1 MSGHKFIH
9 RLLPSGRLGWG
20 LLLFL
25 VCACDTGKPKI
36 IIGESKGL
44 PSELLLVVDKPVWE
58 SDLQDTIKTI
68 VEAQVPGLAQ
78 SEQMFRVTRIFSQYY
93 DRMFGTMHSQL
104 FVTVDPKLRKPMT
117 GVSRYVTAKP
127 QIEVTVSAPTQD
139 ALRAYLSAN
148 RQRIQDLLCD
158 GQIEMRTANLQ
169 RKYCKRVSDQLKQ
182 VLGMD
187 IRVPED
193 LKATKKG
200 SDFLWCGTNRNQK
213 DQNVVVYSLPW
224 DGNTGFDLW
233 RAMERRDS
241 VMKENIPGDRPDQW
255 MQTAREEGEPL
266 VSGRV
271 RNIQGRDVL
280 EVRGLWEMRN
290 GALGGPFVCIV
301 QVDTTR
307 RKVIVAEG
315 FVYSPSTEK
324 RDLMRELEAS
334 LRTLKQLPQGT
345 KK

>member
-1 MSGHKFIH
+1 MVVRQLFISLFAVF
-9 RLLPSGRLGWG
+9 LLCS
-20 LLLFL
+20 
-25 VCACDTGKPKI
+25 CDTGKPKI
-36 IIGESKGL
+36 IIGKSKGL

-58 SDLQDTIKTI
+58 SDLQDTIKSI

-78 SEQMFRVTRIFSQYY
+78 SEQMFRVTRIFTPHY
-93 DRMFGTMHSQL
+93 DRMFGMMHSQL
-104 FVTVDPKLRKPMT
+104 FITVDPKLRKPMT
-117 GVSRYVTAKP
+117 GISRNVTAKP
-127 QIEVTVSAPTQD
+127 QTEVTVSAPSVD
-139 ALRAYLSAN
+139 ALREHLSLN
-148 RQRIQDLLCD
+148 RQRIQDFLCD
-158 GQIEMRTANLQ
+158 AQIEMRTAAL
-169 RKYCKRVSDQLKQ
+169 RSKYCKRVSDQLKQ

-200 SDFLWCGTNRNQK
+200 RDFLWCGTNRNQM
-213 DQNVVVYSLPW
+213 DQNVVVYALPW
-224 DGNTGFDLW
+224 DGNTGFDLR

-241 VMKENIPGDRPDQW
+241 VMKENIPGGRPDPW
-255 MQTAREEGEPL
+255 MQTAREGGEAL
-266 VSGRV
+266 VRGRV

-315 FVYSPSTEK
+315 FVYSPSSEK
-324 RDLMRELEAS
+324 RELMRELEAS

>member
-1 MSGHKFIH
+1 MVVKRSFLSLFVVF
-9 RLLPSGRLGWG
+9 LL
-20 LLLFL
+20 
-25 VCACDTGKPKI
+25 CACDTGKPKI
-36 IIGESKGL
+36 IIGDSKGL

-58 SDLQDTIKTI
+58 SDLQDTIKII

-78 SEQMFRVTRIFSQYY
+78 SEQMFRVTRIFTQYY

-104 FVTVDPKLRKPMT
+104 FVTVDPKLRKPMI
-117 GVSRYVTAKP
+117 GVSHDVTAKP

-139 ALRAYLSAN
+139 ALRVFLSAN
-148 RQRIQDLLCD
+148 RERIQDLLCD
-158 GQIEMRTANLQ
+158 GQIEMRTAALK

-200 SDFLWCGTNRNQK
+200 KDFLWCGTNRDQK
-213 DQNVVVYSLPW
+213 DQNIVVYALPW
-224 DGNTGFDLW
+224 DGSTGFDIR
-233 RAMERRDS
+233 RAMDRRDS
-241 VMKENIPGDRPDQW
+241 VMKENIPGGRPDQW
-255 MQTAREEGEPL
+255 MQTAREGGEAL

-271 RNIQGRDVL
+271 RNIQGREVL

-307 RKVIVAEG
+307 RKVIVGEG

-324 RDLMRELEAS
+324 RELMRELEAS
-334 LRTLKQLPQGT
+334 LRTLGPSSQGT
-345 KK
+345 KNQ

>member
-1 MSGHKFIH
+1 MPGHKFIH
-9 RLLPSGRLGWG
+9 RLLPDGRLGWG
-20 LLLFL
+20 LLLFFL
-25 VCACDTGKPKI
+25 YACDTGKPKI

-58 SDLQDTIKTI
+58 SDLQDTIRSI
-68 VEAQVPGLAQ
+68 VEAQIPGLAQ
-78 SEQMFRVTRIFSQYY
+78 SEQMFRVTRIFTSHY

-104 FVTVDPKLRKPMT
+104 FVTVNPKLSKPMT
-117 GVSRYVTAKP
+117 GISRNVTAKP
-127 QIEVTVSAPTQD
+127 QIEVTVSAPTTD
-139 ALRAYLSAN
+139 VLRVYLSAN

-158 GQIEMRTANLQ
+158 AQLEMCTAALQ
-169 RKYCKRVSDQLKQ
+169 RKYCKRVSDQLRQ

-200 SDFLWCGTNRNQK
+200 KDFLWCGTNRNQM
-213 DQNVVVYSLPW
+213 DQNVVVYALPW
-224 DGNTGFDLW
+224 DGKTGFDLTL
-233 RAMERRDS
+233 AMERRDS
-241 VMKENIPGDRPDQW
+241 VMKENIPGSRPDQW
-255 MQTAREEGEPL
+255 MQTAREGGEAL

-271 RNIQGRDVL
+271 RNILGRDVL

-290 GALGGPFVCIV
+290 GALGGPFVCVV

-315 FVYSPSTEK
+315 FVYSPSSEK
-324 RDLMRELEAS
+324 RELMRELEAS
-334 LRTLKQLPQGT
+334 LRTLKQSSQGT